1 MWQRD
6 AQWKYSCICADAS
19 DRVRVVLPWRYERW
33 TDQDA
38 IICRFDDPFSW
49 GVCKYCR
56 FPWKE
61 AYDGRS
67 RTCDVYG
74 TGSGNARM
82 DHDNICNMDQTV
94 FFCFY
99 LWESGD
105 RIVFSTYFISDV
117 EKGTER

>member
-1 MWQRD
+1 MSFVYS
-6 AQWKYSCICADAS
+6 AVTYFMEMKYQTCIFKRK
-19 DRVRVVLPWRYERW
+19 DRGIEFVIWWNLHHK
-33 TDQDA
+33 
-38 IICRFDDPFSW
+38 S
-49 GVCKYCR
+49 
-56 FPWKE
+56 
-61 AYDGRS
+61 
-67 RTCDVYG
+67 
-74 TGSGNARM
+74 M

>member
-1 MWQRD
+1 MVELRH
-6 AQWKYSCICADAS
+6 KS
-19 DRVRVVLPWRYERW
+19 
-33 TDQDA
+33 
-38 IICRFDDPFSW
+38 
-49 GVCKYCR
+49 
-56 FPWKE
+56 
-61 AYDGRS
+61 
-67 RTCDVYG
+67 
-74 TGSGNARM
+74 M